1 MKKPSRPKSLN
12 KKPAEA
18 SRPETPSPK
27 NGSTFPIVGIG
38 ASAGGLEALEVFLQN
53 VPVGSGLAFVV
64 VQHLDPTR
72 KGIMAEL
79 LQRATPMKV
88 TQTKDLTR
96 VQPNCVYVIPPNK
109 DMSILHGV
117 LHLLDPVTP
126 HGLGLPIDFFF
137 RSLADDS
144 EERSIGVILS
154 GMGSDGTLGLKA
166 IKGKAG
172 VVFVQD
178 PASAKFDGMPRSAV
192 DAGLADVVAP
202 VEALPGKIVAYLRH
216 APLIARPGL
225 AEEDKAHSAF
235 EKIVIL
241 LRAHTGHDFSLYKKN
256 TVYRRIERRMAVHQI
271 DRIATYARFLRENP
285 QKLELL
291 FKDLLIGVTSFFRDP
306 EAWEELKARVIPALL
321 KDRPPGQALRV
332 WIPACATGE
341 EAYSLAIVFKE
352 VLQQLKPAQN
362 HTLQIFA
369 TDLDRDAIEKARAG
383 IFPANIVADMPPE
396 RLSRFFVQLE
406 RDYQIAKPVRETVIF
421 APQNV
426 IMDPPFTRLDL
437 VICRNLLIYLTPELQ
452 QKLLPLFHYSLNPG
466 GFLFLGSA
474 ETVGGFTD
482 LFAPLEG
489 KSQLYRRL
497 ESGLRAEPIEFP
509 VSFTPARKGVPPKA
523 LKPTANL
530 QSLADQLL
538 LQRYSPAAVLVND
551 KGDILY
557 ISGRTDKYLE
567 PAAGKAN
574 WNLFAMARE
583 GLCYE
588 LTDAFRKALRLKDAV
603 TRKNV
608 RVGTD
613 GGVQAVDLTVQAIA
627 EPEALRGLV
636 MIIFTEVA
644 TPAETQAPAKG
655 RPASSARMAALERDL
670 EQARQEL
677 QTTREEMQTSQ
688 EELKSSNEELQS
700 TNEELQSTNEELTT
714 STEEMQSMNEE
725 LQTLSAELQRKV
737 DDLSRFNSD
746 MKNLLDSTETATL
759 FLDPA
764 LRVRLFTAEAN
775 RIFKLIPGD
784 IGRPITDI
792 ASELTYPELADD
804 AREVLRTLVFHE
816 QQVAARDGRW
826 FTVRS
831 MPYRTLENMIDGV
844 VITFADITA
853 EIKRAEALRKAND
866 LLRLAV
872 VVRDAHDAITVQDLE
887 GRIIAWNP
895 GAVRMYGWSEAEA
908 LEMNVR
914 DRIPEGLRKEA
925 LATLAQ
931 LSRAEILEPYLT
943 QRITKAGAVTEVSI
957 ISTALVNEAG
967 QMYAI
972 ATTERGGSEQ

>member
-12 KKPAEA
+12 KKPAKV

-27 NGSTFPIVGIG
+27 NGSAFPIVGIG

-88 TQTKDLTR
+88 IQTKDLTR

-126 HGLGLPIDFFF
+126 RGLRLPIDFFF

-178 PASAKFDGMPRSAV
+178 PASAKFDGMPRSAI

-202 VEALPGKIVAYLRH
+202 VEALPGKIVAYLCH

-256 TVYRRIERRMAVHQI
+256 TVYRRIERRMAIHQI

-285 QKLELL
+285 QELELL

-306 EAWEELKARVIPALL
+306 EAWEQLKAEVIPALL

-352 VLQQLKPAQN
+352 ALQQLKPAQN

-369 TDLDRDAIEKARAG
+369 TALDRDAREKARAG
-383 IFPANIVADMPPE
+383 IVPANIVADMPPE

-474 ETVGGFTD
+474 ETIGGFTD

-497 ESGLRAEPIEFP
+497 ESGLRVEPIEFP
-509 VSFTPARKGVPPKA
+509 TSFTSARKGVPPKA

-530 QSLADQLL
+530 QSQAEQLL

-557 ISGRTDKYLE
+557 ISGRTGKYLE

-588 LTDAFRKALRLKDAV
+588 LTDAFRKALRQQDAV

-608 RVGTD
+608 KVGTD

-636 MIIFTEVA
+636 MIVFTDVA
-644 TPAETQAPAKG
+644 TPPETKGPAKG

-677 QTTREEMQTSQ
+677 QTTREEMQTFQ
-688 EELKSSNEELQS
+688 EEAKSSNEELQS

-737 DDLSRFNSD
+737 DDLSRLNSD

-759 FLDPA
+759 FLDAA
-764 LRVRLFTAEAN
+764 LCVRLFTAGSN
-775 RIFKLIPGD
+775 RVFKLIPGD
-784 IGRPITDI
+784 VGRPITDI
-792 ASELTYPELADD
+792 ASELAYPELADD
-804 AREVLRTLVFHE
+804 AREVLRALAIHE
-816 QQVAARDGRW
+816 QPAAASDGRW
-826 FTVRS
+826 FLVRI
-831 MPYRTLENMIDGV
+831 MPYRTLENRMDGV
-844 VITFADITA
+844 VITCADITA
-853 EIKRAEALRKAND
+853 SKLLEAELRK
-866 LLRLAV
+866 
-872 VVRDAHDAITVQDLE
+872 TQDGLE
-887 GRIIAWNP
+887 KHIVEQGLKL
-895 GAVRMYGWSEAEA
+895 EQAE
-908 LEMNVR
+908 
-914 DRIPEGLRKEA
+914 
-925 LATLAQ
+925 
-931 LSRAEILEPYLT
+931 
-943 QRITKAGAVTEVSI
+943 QRTKP
-957 ISTALVNEAG
+957 
-967 QMYAI
+967 
-972 ATTERGGSEQ
+972 